1 MTEDE
6 DTKKGTRS
14 GEALG
19 AGAMTGTQDGWDT
32 ALEIEAVTVRRRG
45 EDLLRDVSFR
55 VRRGTIHVIVGP
67 NGAGKS
73 TLLSAILNQ
82 IPFNGRIDLFWTGS
96 GAVGYVPQN
105 FVVDPTLPVTVADFL
120 ALTRQRRPVCLGLTR
135 RTRTAASDL
144 LDLVGLRGLEDRPL
158 AVLSGGELRRVLL
171 AHALDPEPE
180 LLILDEAGAGL
191 DEQAMGMLEDT
202 LRALRAT
209 GRVTVLMVSHDAEQ
223 VQRVSDRV
231 TVLDR
236 SVLSEGPPEIL
247 ASGRLGSLLPDP
259 RGRQP
264 ARA

>member
-1 MTEDE
+1 VTEGE
-6 DTKKGTRS
+6 DSEGTS
-14 GEALG
+14 
-19 AGAMTGTQDGWDT
+19 DGLD
-32 ALEIEAVTVRRRG
+32 AILEIEGLTVRRRG
-45 EDLLRDVSFR
+45 EELLRDVAFQ
-55 VRRGTIHVIVGP
+55 VRRGSIHVIVGP

-82 IPFNGRIDLFWTGS
+82 IPFEGRIDLFWTGS
-96 GAVGYVPQN
+96 GAIGYVPQN
-105 FVVDPTLPVTVADFL
+105 LAVDPTLPVTVADFL

-135 RTRTAASDL
+135 RARSAASEL
-144 LDLVGLRGLEDRPL
+144 LDHVGLRGLEDRPL

-180 LLILDEAGAGL
+180 LLILDEPSAGL
-191 DEQAMGMLEDT
+191 DEQAMRMLEET

-223 VQRVSDRV
+223 VQRVADRV

-236 SVLSEGPPEIL
+236 SVVSEGSPEIL
-247 ASGRLGSLLPDP
+247 ASGRLGSLLPGLRD
-259 RGRQP
+259 RQP